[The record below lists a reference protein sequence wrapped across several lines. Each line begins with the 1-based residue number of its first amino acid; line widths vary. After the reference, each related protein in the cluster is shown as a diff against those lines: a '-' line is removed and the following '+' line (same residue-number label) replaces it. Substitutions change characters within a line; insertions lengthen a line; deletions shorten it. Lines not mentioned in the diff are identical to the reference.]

1 MKRETAVATA
11 KDIVAKLRDCRGIV
25 DTPAAS
31 RPQVRVRE
39 LWLFGSTLKGAE
51 RPNDLDLLWDTETIG
66 EYRRPGEDGAE
77 LDAEMN
83 RRYGYWVAKNPFDEA
98 KRALVGKRKMVR
110 LHDKAID
117 GCVAYPRLLLFRT

>member
-11 KDIVAKLRDCRGIV
+11 KEIVAKLRDCRGIV

-51 RPNDLDLLWDTETIG
+51 RPNDLDLLWDAIVFG
-66 EYRRPGEDGAE
+66 EYRRPGEGGAE
-77 LDAEMN
+77 LDA
-83 RRYGYWVAKNPFDEA
+83 RRHRSYGLWLAKDPFEEA
-98 KRALVGKRKMVR
+98 RRTLIGNRKMVR
-110 LHDKAID
+110 LHDKGID
-117 GCVAYPRLLLFRT
+117 GVVAYPRLLLFSA